1 MEEGR
6 CKETLWDAKSWHQYQ
21 CSRKATKDGYCKQH
35 HYVQYE
41 GLWFHERTVGTKARA
56 EERVDVLRKR
66 GKTACYTKGQIISAP
81 LNVNEDGML

>member
-1 MEEGR
+1 MTQQIDDPMTAIG
-6 CKETLWDAKSWHQYQ
+6 KL
-21 CSRKATKDGYCKQH
+21 DGYNYYI
-35 HYVQYE
+35 YVQYE